1 MGPSFAGGGPGAAH
15 FARSGIN
22 NKTTKGVTGDLT
34 RPWAVGPA
42 NFSVFIL
49 GIIICVFI
57 QLIHIIRRAN
67 GPSAC

>member
-34 RPWAVGPA
+34 RRGPKA
-42 NFSVFIL
+42 RR
-49 GIIICVFI
+49 IIISFFI
-57 QLIHIIRRAN
+57 VIIDIVIRRPIS
-67 GPSAC
+67 GRAC